1 MWLPNRR
8 PNQQNTI
15 ALNKMHKMAIF
26 LWNLNDIVSLNYSFR
41 YTLLWLLM
49 EWYEFSHTIISGCYL
64 TKILMWKK
72 NSNELTSIRIEL
84 FGPISRILVYG
95 QITPLSKKKR
105 KGALLHH
112 IFRKN
117 SCKVEWNQTQIKDID
132 VNTEDNNNTGAL
144 TTLPW

>member
-26 LWNLNDIVSLNYSFR
+26 LWNLNDRVSLNYSFR

-72 NSNELTSIRIEL
+72 IRMNWRLQELSY
-84 FGPISRILVYG
+84 LVRSAEYYFMG
-95 QITPLSKKKR
+95 KLLHSPKKKR